1 MATTK
6 GITKK
11 VDTSAVKAPSTLS
24 LAINSAAV
32 QQRFEKM
39 LGENAGSFLSSVLT
53 VCNNNKLLRAADYR
67 TILAAAATAASL
79 KLSVTP
85 DLGEA
90 YIVPRGGQACYQTGT
105 VNYDF
110 AGVEMPE
117 GYELSADEQG
127 RFVDVIKGMNLSNDQ
142 ARALAKYG
150 TEYASRVV
158 QGVEQLRAQEIAK
171 WGDEAKTA
179 LGADL
184 GKVQGLCDTAC
195 RKLEAMYPGLN
206 VREALEVTG
215 AGNQI
220 AIVRAFAKLGELL
233 GEDPGLA
240 AQNGAQ
246 GLNAAQGIAANMYP
260 KTDWSR
266 YK

>member
-1 MATTK
+1 MDENGEKAVVNGEGAQQQAEPSAAEQQQQTEPTTTTNATNN
-6 GITKK
+6 
-11 VDTSAVKAPSTLS
+11 TSASGTIAGNGSNGQGT
-24 LAINSAAV
+24 
-32 QQRFEKM
+32 QQ
-39 LGENAGSFLSSVLT
+39 
-53 VCNNNKLLRAADYR
+53 
-67 TILAAAATAASL
+67 
-79 KLSVTP
+79 P
-85 DLGEA
+85 
-90 YIVPRGGQACYQTGT
+90 GT

-171 WGDEAKTA
+171 WGDDAKTA

-195 RKLEAMYPGLN
+195 RKLEVMYPGLN

-246 GLNAAQGIAANMYP
+246 GLNAAQGVAANMYP

>member
-1 MATTK
+1 M
-6 GITKK
+6 GENGEN
-11 VDTSAVKAPSTLS
+11 AVVNGEGAQQQAEP
-24 LAINSAAV
+24 SAAV
-32 QQRFEKM
+32 QQQQTEPTTT
-39 LGENAGSFLSSVLT
+39 NATNNTSASGTIAGNGS
-53 VCNNNKLLRAADYR
+53 N
-67 TILAAAATAASL
+67 
-79 KLSVTP
+79 
-85 DLGEA
+85 
-90 YIVPRGGQACYQTGT
+90 GQGTQQPGT

-142 ARALAKYG
+142 ARALVKYG

-171 WGDEAKTA
+171 WGDDAKTA

-246 GLNAAQGIAANMYP
+246 GLNAAQGVAANMYP

>member
-1 MATTK
+1 M
-6 GITKK
+6 GENGEN
-11 VDTSAVKAPSTLS
+11 AVVNGEGAQQQAEP
-24 LAINSAAV
+24 SAAV
-32 QQRFEKM
+32 QQQQTEPATT
-39 LGENAGSFLSSVLT
+39 NATNNTSASGTIAGNGS
-53 VCNNNKLLRAADYR
+53 N
-67 TILAAAATAASL
+67 
-79 KLSVTP
+79 
-85 DLGEA
+85 
-90 YIVPRGGQACYQTGT
+90 GQGTQQPGT

-171 WGDEAKTA
+171 WGDDAKTA

-184 GKVQGLCDTAC
+184 SKVQGLCDTAC

-246 GLNAAQGIAANMYP
+246 GLNAAQGVAANMYP

>member
-1 MATTK
+1 M
-6 GITKK
+6 GE
-11 VDTSAVKAPSTLS
+11 
-24 LAINSAAV
+24 N
-32 QQRFEKM
+32 
-39 LGENAGSFLSSVLT
+39 GENAVVNGEGAQQQAEPSAAEQQRQTEPTTTTNATNNTSASGTIAGNGS
-53 VCNNNKLLRAADYR
+53 NGQ
-67 TILAAAATAASL
+67 
-79 KLSVTP
+79 VTQQP
-85 DLGEA
+85 
-90 YIVPRGGQACYQTGT
+90 GT

-142 ARALAKYG
+142 ARALVKYG

-171 WGDEAKTA
+171 WGDDAKTA

>member
-1 MATTK
+1 M
-6 GITKK
+6 GE
-11 VDTSAVKAPSTLS
+11 
-24 LAINSAAV
+24 N
-32 QQRFEKM
+32 
-39 LGENAGSFLSSVLT
+39 GENAVVNGEGAQQQAEPSAAEQQQKTEPTTTTNATNNTSASDTIAGNGS
-53 VCNNNKLLRAADYR
+53 N
-67 TILAAAATAASL
+67 
-79 KLSVTP
+79 
-85 DLGEA
+85 
-90 YIVPRGGQACYQTGT
+90 GQGTQQQPGT

-142 ARALAKYG
+142 ARALVKYG
-150 TEYASRVV
+150 IEYASRVV

-171 WGDEAKTA
+171 WGDDAKTA

-246 GLNAAQGIAANMYP
+246 GLNAAQGVAANMYP

>member
-1 MATTK
+1 M
-6 GITKK
+6 GE
-11 VDTSAVKAPSTLS
+11 
-24 LAINSAAV
+24 N
-32 QQRFEKM
+32 
-39 LGENAGSFLSSVLT
+39 GENAVVNGEGAQQQAEP
-53 VCNNNKLLRAADYR
+53 N
-67 TILAAAATAASL
+67 TAAQQQQAEPTTNATNNTSA
-79 KLSVTP
+79 SGTIA
-85 DLGEA
+85 GN
-90 YIVPRGGQACYQTGT
+90 GSNGQSTQQPGT

-171 WGDEAKTA
+171 WGDDAKAA

-233 GEDPGLA
+233 GEDHGMA

-246 GLNAAQGIAANMYP
+246 GLNAAQGVAANMYP

>member
-1 MATTK
+1 M
-6 GITKK
+6 GE
-11 VDTSAVKAPSTLS
+11 
-24 LAINSAAV
+24 N
-32 QQRFEKM
+32 
-39 LGENAGSFLSSVLT
+39 GENAVVNGEGTQQQTEPS
-53 VCNNNKLLRAADYR
+53 AAEQQQQ
-67 TILAAAATAASL
+67 TEPAATNATNNTSASGTIAGNG
-79 KLSVTP
+79 SN
-85 DLGEA
+85 
-90 YIVPRGGQACYQTGT
+90 GQGAQQPGT

-246 GLNAAQGIAANMYP
+246 GLNAAQGVAANMYP

>member
-1 MATTK
+1 M
-6 GITKK
+6 GENGEN
-11 VDTSAVKAPSTLS
+11 AVVNGEGAQQQAEP
-24 LAINSAAV
+24 SAAV
-32 QQRFEKM
+32 QQQQTEPATT
-39 LGENAGSFLSSVLT
+39 NATNNTSASSTIAGNGS
-53 VCNNNKLLRAADYR
+53 N
-67 TILAAAATAASL
+67 
-79 KLSVTP
+79 
-85 DLGEA
+85 
-90 YIVPRGGQACYQTGT
+90 GQGTQQPGT

>member
-1 MATTK
+1 M
-6 GITKK
+6 GENGEN
-11 VDTSAVKAPSTLS
+11 AVVNGEGAQQQTEP
-24 LAINSAAV
+24 SAAV
-32 QQRFEKM
+32 QQQQTEPATT
-39 LGENAGSFLSSVLT
+39 NATNNTSASSTIAGNGS
-53 VCNNNKLLRAADYR
+53 N
-67 TILAAAATAASL
+67 
-79 KLSVTP
+79 
-85 DLGEA
+85 
-90 YIVPRGGQACYQTGT
+90 GQGTQQPGT

-246 GLNAAQGIAANMYP
+246 GLNAAQGVAANMYP

>member
-1 MATTK
+1 M
-6 GITKK
+6 GENGEN
-11 VDTSAVKAPSTLS
+11 AVVNGEGAQQQAEP
-24 LAINSAAV
+24 SAAV
-32 QQRFEKM
+32 QQQQTEPATT
-39 LGENAGSFLSSVLT
+39 NATNNTSASSTIAGNGS
-53 VCNNNKLLRAADYR
+53 N
-67 TILAAAATAASL
+67 
-79 KLSVTP
+79 
-85 DLGEA
+85 
-90 YIVPRGGQACYQTGT
+90 GQGTQQPGT

-233 GEDPGLA
+233 GEDPALA

-246 GLNAAQGIAANMYP
+246 GLNAAQGVAANMYP

>member
-1 MATTK
+1 M
-6 GITKK
+6 GE
-11 VDTSAVKAPSTLS
+11 
-24 LAINSAAV
+24 N
-32 QQRFEKM
+32 
-39 LGENAGSFLSSVLT
+39 GENAVVNGEGAQQQAEP
-53 VCNNNKLLRAADYR
+53 N
-67 TILAAAATAASL
+67 TAAQQQQTEPTTNATNNTSA
-79 KLSVTP
+79 SGTIA
-85 DLGEA
+85 GN
-90 YIVPRGGQACYQTGT
+90 GSNGQGAQQPGT

-171 WGDEAKTA
+171 WGDDAKTA

-246 GLNAAQGIAANMYP
+246 GLNAAQGVAANMYP

>member
-1 MATTK
+1 M
-6 GITKK
+6 GE
-11 VDTSAVKAPSTLS
+11 
-24 LAINSAAV
+24 N
-32 QQRFEKM
+32 
-39 LGENAGSFLSSVLT
+39 GENAVVNGEGAQQQAEP
-53 VCNNNKLLRAADYR
+53 N
-67 TILAAAATAASL
+67 TAAQQQQTETTTTNATNNTSA
-79 KLSVTP
+79 SGTIA
-85 DLGEA
+85 GN
-90 YIVPRGGQACYQTGT
+90 GSNGQGTQQLGT

-246 GLNAAQGIAANMYP
+246 GLNTAQGVAANMYP

>member
-1 MATTK
+1 M
-6 GITKK
+6 GE
-11 VDTSAVKAPSTLS
+11 
-24 LAINSAAV
+24 N
-32 QQRFEKM
+32 
-39 LGENAGSFLSSVLT
+39 GENAVVNGEGAQQQAEPNTVAQQQQTEPTTTNATNNTSASGTIAGNGS
-53 VCNNNKLLRAADYR
+53 N
-67 TILAAAATAASL
+67 
-79 KLSVTP
+79 
-85 DLGEA
+85 
-90 YIVPRGGQACYQTGT
+90 GQGTQQPGT

-117 GYELSADEQG
+117 GYEISADEQG

-142 ARALAKYG
+142 ARALVKYG

-158 QGVEQLRAQEIAK
+158 QGVEQLRTQEIAK
-171 WGDEAKTA
+171 WGDDAKTA

-246 GLNAAQGIAANMYP
+246 GLNAAQGVAANMYP

>member
-1 MATTK
+1 MGENGENTVVNGEGAQQQ
-6 GITKK
+6 
-11 VDTSAVKAPSTLS
+11 AEP
-24 LAINSAAV
+24 SAAV
-32 QQRFEKM
+32 QQQQTEPATT
-39 LGENAGSFLSSVLT
+39 NATNNTSASSTIAGNGS
-53 VCNNNKLLRAADYR
+53 N
-67 TILAAAATAASL
+67 
-79 KLSVTP
+79 
-85 DLGEA
+85 
-90 YIVPRGGQACYQTGT
+90 GQGTQQPGT

-142 ARALAKYG
+142 ARALAKSG

-246 GLNAAQGIAANMYP
+246 GLNAAQGVAANMYP

>member
-1 MATTK
+1 M
-6 GITKK
+6 GENGEN
-11 VDTSAVKAPSTLS
+11 AVVNGEGAQQQAEPST
-24 LAINSAAV
+24 AV
-32 QQRFEKM
+32 QQQQTEPATT
-39 LGENAGSFLSSVLT
+39 NATNNTSASGTIAGNGS
-53 VCNNNKLLRAADYR
+53 N
-67 TILAAAATAASL
+67 
-79 KLSVTP
+79 
-85 DLGEA
+85 
-90 YIVPRGGQACYQTGT
+90 GQGTLQPGT

-127 RFVDVIKGMNLSNDQ
+127 RFVDVIKGMNLSNSQ
-142 ARALAKYG
+142 ARALVKYG

-171 WGDEAKTA
+171 WGDDAKTA

-246 GLNAAQGIAANMYP
+246 GSNAAQGVAANMYP

>member
-1 MATTK
+1 MGENGENTVVNGEGAQQQ
-6 GITKK
+6 
-11 VDTSAVKAPSTLS
+11 AEP
-24 LAINSAAV
+24 SAAV
-32 QQRFEKM
+32 QQQQTEPATT
-39 LGENAGSFLSSVLT
+39 NATNNTSASSTIAGNGS
-53 VCNNNKLLRAADYR
+53 N
-67 TILAAAATAASL
+67 
-79 KLSVTP
+79 
-85 DLGEA
+85 
-90 YIVPRGGQACYQTGT
+90 GQGTQQPGT

-246 GLNAAQGIAANMYP
+246 GLNAAQGVAANMYP